1 MVFAAMLPRGDVHD
15 VLVVP
20 EGSDVKTLDDL
31 PPGALIGIE
40 CGDAGGAAPLRGRG
54 NRSRPV
60 R

>member
-1 MVFAAMLPRGDVHD
+1 MLPRGDVHD

-40 CGDAGGAAPLRGRG
+40 CGDADGAAPLRGRG